1 VIGYELYRDR
11 TAVRRAALRAKLVNM
26 RTIGVHHVSI
36 NVKNVDE
43 AIGFYTQVLGL
54 EMREDRPAF
63 AFGGAWLDVGGQQIH
78 LIEGEVP
85 EPLGQHFAFGVEDLD
100 EAITDL
106 RSRGV
111 EVTEPRGVGSRR
123 QAFFSDPAG
132 NYLELLEFGES
143 AR

>member
-1 VIGYELYRDR
+1 MRRCR
-11 TAVRRAALRAKLVNM
+11 TRCAKLVGM

-43 AIGFYTQVLGL
+43 AIDFYTKVLGL
-54 EMREDRPAF
+54 PLREDRPDF

-85 EPLGQHFAFGVEDLD
+85 EAVGQHFAFGVADLD
-100 EAITDL
+100 EAVDDL

-111 EVTEPRGVGSRR
+111 AVSDPRPVGSRR

-132 NYLELLEFGES
+132 NYLELLEVGS
-143 AR
+143 GAA